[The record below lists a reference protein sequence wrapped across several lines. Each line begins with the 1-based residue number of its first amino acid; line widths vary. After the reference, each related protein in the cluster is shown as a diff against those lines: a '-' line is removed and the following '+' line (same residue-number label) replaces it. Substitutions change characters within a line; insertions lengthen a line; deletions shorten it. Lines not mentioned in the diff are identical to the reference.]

1 MGNLKEI
8 RTRIGSVKS
17 TQQITRAMKM
27 VSASKFRKA
36 QDAILKIRPYAN
48 KINEVIIPIA
58 EGMEDLSFNPYFQE
72 REVKRVLVIPITSDK
87 GLCGSFNST
96 VIREAV
102 NLINS
107 YEASVDLI
115 CFGKKSFDFFSRSKK
130 GYNIIEKY
138 FDLTSNISFSEI
150 EEVANRILKS
160 FADKEYDEIRFVYN
174 AFTNPAVYTTTN
186 TKFLPLESI
195 VEQDLQSD
203 QAKHMN
209 HNFIFEPSE
218 NEIINELI
226 PTSLKIKFF
235 RSLLESNASEH
246 GARMTAMDKATENAE
261 ELLGELKLKYNKER
275 QATITKEILE
285 IVGGT
290 TA

>member
-27 VSASKFRKA
+27 VSAAKFRKA

-72 REVKRVLVIPITSDK
+72 REINKVLIIPITSDK
-87 GLCGSFNST
+87 GLCGSFNS
-96 VIREAV
+96 VVVREAV
-102 NLINS
+102 ALIDS
-107 YEASVDLI
+107 YGTQVDLI
-115 CFGKKSFDFFSRSKK
+115 CLGKKSYDFFSKSPK
-130 GYNIIEKY
+130 GYHVIDKY
-138 FDLTSNISFSEI
+138 VDLTSNVSYD
-150 EEVANRILKS
+150 EVEKIADSILTA
-160 FADKEYDEIRFVYN
+160 FAEKEYDEIRLIYN
-174 AFTNPAVYTTTN
+174 AFTNPAVYTITN
-186 TKFLPLESI
+186 DKFLPIESLS
-195 VEQDLQSD
+195 EKENPAGDTKQFQ
-203 QAKHMN
+203 

-218 NEIINELI
+218 RIIINELI

-235 RSLLESNASEH
+235 RTILESNASEH

-261 ELLGELKLKYNKER
+261 ELLAELKLTYNKER
-275 QATITKEILE
+275 QASITKEILE

-290 TA
+290 TL